1 MKAAKTIAILMALPL
16 LLTCELF
23 SGPYDREN
31 PKDPLNP
38 NYAGWFGIRTVDPTN
53 DVGMY
58 PSMKVSGANVFISY
72 FDATKGQVRFATS
85 ADSGISWTTAQ
96 VGNSANT
103 AGNPSAIA
111 IRPKASTF
119 DIALIYQDL
128 NNLHAKK
135 SSDSGVNWA
144 DPATI
149 QPDSANIVLHHCSL
163 AAGTGADDTYYASYC
178 VQGAVGGNL
187 WLAKS
192 SAGGGDW
199 SAGTGVDL
207 NPTADVGKFSS
218 IAVQGTAV
226 FIAYQNSTMGKIV
239 MTNSIT
245 GGTTFQMPPVFVG
258 NTSATTLGGTAV
270 AATDGTNVYVVYFD
284 GNNLVFA
291 KSSNGGGSF
300 SSPFNVSTGGGISP
314 SIAVSAGKIYISQF
328 HATSGDLLFTRSDD
342 FGANWITPP
351 LVVDTGLGL
360 NSVGKSTSLAV
371 DGTNVY
377 IAYYD
382 ATNGDLK
389 VAKSIDNGDTW

>member
-53 DVGMY
+53 NVGMY

-119 DIALIYQDL
+119 DISLIYHDWI
-128 NNLHAKK
+128 NLRAKK
-135 SSDSGVNWA
+135 SSDAG
-144 DPATI
+144 ATWVDATT
-149 QPDSANIVLHHCSL
+149 QPDVAGTVLQDCSL
-163 AAGTGADDTYYASYC
+163 AAGTGADDTYYASYY
-178 VQGAVGGNL
+178 VQGAVGGKL
-187 WLAKS
+187 WFAKS
-192 SAGGGDW
+192 VVGGANW
-199 SAGTGVDL
+199 SAGVFVDN
-207 NPTADVGKFSS
+207 NPTEDVGKFSS

-226 FIAYQNSTMGKIV
+226 FIAYLNSTTGKIV

-258 NTSATTLGGTAV
+258 STSATTLGGTAV

-284 GNNLVFA
+284 GTYLSFA
-291 KSSNGGGSF
+291 KSSDGGGSF
-300 SSPFNVSTGGGISP
+300 STPASISTGGGISP
-314 SIAVSAGKIYISQF
+314 SIAVSAGKIYVSHF
-328 HATSGDLLFTRSDD
+328 HATSGDLLFSRSDD
-342 FGANWITPP
+342 FGATWITPP
-351 LVVDTGLGL
+351 LVVDT
-360 NSVGKSTSLAV
+360 
-371 DGTNVY
+371 
-377 IAYYD
+377 
-382 ATNGDLK
+382 
-389 VAKSIDNGDTW
+389 